1 MQNDVNLTKKLIL
14 DTINFGLNTVKNSQ
28 FINLIIAT
36 IIYFFIFMI
45 IFLGF
50 SFNFYEEQTSSIIV
64 KIAEY
69 TDYTNYNI
77 YFSMLIKYY
86 LLIILILGIFQ
97 EFILISIYKIF
108 KKDFRNQLIKSKK
121 MLFFSTVT
129 VILIIEI
136 ILSIILKEYW
146 LSLIGFISFTCLI
159 FFYMLYRYIF
169 EFINKI
175 QNHINKLY

>member
-1 MQNDVNLTKKLIL
+1 MQNDTNLTKKLIL
-14 DTINFGLNTVKNSQ
+14 DTVNFGLNTVKNSQ

-36 IIYFFIFMI
+36 IIYCSIFMI
-45 IFLGF
+45 ILLGF
-50 SFNFYEEQTSSIIV
+50 SFTFFEEQTSSIIV
-64 KIAEY
+64 NIAKY

-108 KKDFRNQLIKSKK
+108 KKDFRNQLIKSKRV
-121 MLFFSTVT
+121 LFFSIVT

-146 LSLIGFISFTCLI
+146 LSSIGFISFACLF
-159 FFYMLYRYIF
+159 FFYMLHRYIF

-175 QNHINKLY
+175 QNHVNKLY